1 MPPTPSKKQPTG
13 QGPSDASEFVFDGT
27 VQKTNATSMSNVA
40 ATEDS
45 AIVRIDKVIQAPEV
59 LRHAEG
65 QEITVYTGGG
75 PKLAVGQRAT
85 FHTQGLV
92 FGESIAV
99 HAREYHE
106 VASAPAALAPQ
117 AAADPVKNHA
127 AKRAQERFAAA
138 DTVISGK
145 VVNVR
150 LPAGAPTAAHAAAA
164 AEAEP
169 TGRISEHEPLW
180 QEAVISVEKVHKGD
194 PGSDTVVVQF
204 PNSTDVMWHQAPK
217 FHPGQEGVFMLH
229 KNEPKAVA
237 KPMALGANATPAQA
251 SPYTALDPADFHP
264 SSDLSAVADVVAP
277 PNQQ

>member
-1 MPPTPSKKQPTG
+1 MPPTPSGKQPVG
-13 QGPSDASEFVFDGT
+13 QGPSDPSEFVFDGT

-65 QEITVYTGGG
+65 QEITVYTGDGA
-75 PKLAVGQRAT
+75 KLAVGQRAT

-106 VASAPAALAPQ
+106 VAAAPAALAAQ
-117 AAADPVKNHA
+117 AASDPVKNHA
-127 AKRAQERFAAA
+127 AMRAQERFAAA

-145 VVNVR
+145 VINVR
-150 LPAGAPTAAHAAAA
+150 LPAGAPLAAHAAAA
-164 AEAEP
+164 EAAP

-180 QEAVISVEKVHKGD
+180 QEAVISVQQVHKGD

-217 FHPGQEGVFMLH
+217 FRPGQEGVFMLH
-229 KNEPKAVA
+229 KDEPKAAA
-237 KPMALGANATPAQA
+237 KPMALAAGAPAAA

-264 SSDLSAVADVVAP
+264 SSDLSAVAGMVAP